1 MRINEDAIASLLEL
15 HGAATPS
22 PWYYSSGPNPDD
34 GQTRAEYLLEM
45 FRTNSD
51 PVWTVFTPDEETD
64 GSIVPAVTGDGPRSQ
79 ANAALIANAVNFLPD
94 LIAEIVT
101 LRAERDQD
109 VKDALRKA
117 ADALEAQPA
126 KIQSNYVST
135 LRLYADEPWR
145 LA

>member
-1 MRINEDAIASLLEL
+1 MRINEDTIASLSEL
-15 HGAATPS
+15 HGAA
-22 PWYYSSGPNPDD
+22 
-34 GQTRAEYLLEM
+34 
-45 FRTNSD
+45 
-51 PVWTVFTPDEETD
+51 
-64 GSIVPAVTGDGPRSQ
+64 
-79 ANAALIANAVNFLPD
+79 
-94 LIAEIVT
+94 T
-101 LRAERDQD
+101 LRAERDQA